1 MFFNVS
7 NSSFIFDLRLRSMT
21 ECAVLRAILRPAA
34 LDALGPFRFE
44 DVFVD
49 GAGVPAGSEGFGCTC
64 MILRALVGGGGS

>member
-7 NSSFIFDLRLRSMT
+7 NSSFILDLRLRSMT

-34 LDALGPFRFE
+34 LDALGAFRF
-44 DVFVD
+44 DGVFVD
-49 GAGVPAGSEGFGCTC
+49 GAGFPRESEGFGCTC